1 MMAHESHTGTYTIAD
16 LLAARFT
23 TAKSFGL
30 NTIAEI
36 LRADLAAHNTLVTS
50 MLSDLCE
57 VGTDSRRMTGG
68 VNNAYMT
75 EVDEF
80 GRVATQKYVGGQEVG
95 FPLRYFQYAAGW
107 TRKFLENATP
117 ADLAI
122 RQIDAEKA
130 HLLEINRQIKKALL
144 NDTNYTFVDF
154 LVDNTSIYVKRLIN
168 ADSTVIAPGPNGE
181 SFNGASHTHFTGSA
195 TLTAAEI
202 LTLIGNVI
210 EHGHGSQL
218 RLYINAANEAAVRA
232 FSGFTPYLD
241 PRISYGSATNVA
253 NKRLDISRVDNRPI
267 GIFGA
272 AEVWVKSWMPANYLF
287 CFDAGD
293 SRKPLYFRHRSANAS
308 NLTLA
313 AEFDTFPL
321 QAEYFDAEFGIGVW
335 TRTNGALFFYDAGAT
350 WVNPVIA

>member
-1 MMAHESHTGTYTIAD
+1 MAHESNTGTYAISD

-23 TAKSFGL
+23 TAKTYGL
-30 NTIAEI
+30 NIIADI
-36 LRADLAAHNTLVTS
+36 LRADLAAHNALVSS

-57 VGTDSRRMTGG
+57 VGTDARRMTGG
-68 VNNAYMT
+68 VNDSYMT

-117 ADLAI
+117 ADLAT

-130 HLLEINRQIKKALL
+130 HLREIQRQIKKALL
-144 NDTNYTFVDF
+144 SNANYTFVDF

-168 ADSTVIAPGPNGE
+168 ADNTVIAPGPNGE
-181 SFNGASHTHFTGSA
+181 SFDGASHNHYVASETF
-195 TLTAAEI
+195 TAAI
-202 LTLIGNVI
+202 LLDLIDNVV
-210 EHGHGSQL
+210 EHGHGSSI
-218 RLYINAANEAAVRA
+218 RMYINTAEETAIRA
-232 FSGFTPYLD
+232 FTEFTPYLD
-241 PRISYGSATNVA
+241 PRISYGANINVA
-253 NKRLDISRVDNRPI
+253 NKSLDISRLDNRAI

-272 AEVWVKSWMPANYLF
+272 AEVWVKSWIPANYIF
-287 CFDAGD
+287 VFDVGD
-293 SRKPLYFRHRSANAS
+293 SCKLLYFRHRSPTAS

-321 QAEYFDAEFGIGVW
+321 QAEYFEAEFGIGVW
-335 TRTNGALFFYDAGAT
+335 TRTNGALLYKGGSS
-350 WVNPVIA
+350 WVNPTIA